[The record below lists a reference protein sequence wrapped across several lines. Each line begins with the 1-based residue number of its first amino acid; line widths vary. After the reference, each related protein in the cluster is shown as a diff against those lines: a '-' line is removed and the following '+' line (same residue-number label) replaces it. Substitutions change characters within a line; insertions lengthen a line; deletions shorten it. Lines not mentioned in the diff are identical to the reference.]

1 MSVFARSSIS
11 VLYMLRLPYSFL
23 LLSSLICSAHTGG
36 DPDRIP
42 SNDVLFSRQLLRVV
56 MWTRVYASSA
66 HPLAATL
73 ASCSSWDSQT
83 CCSGALCWDVL
94 LCGPPLASV
103 NLFRHQLPSG
113 AYSDQIVTGPPC
125 PRHFFHA
132 LWVPLALFCTPT
144 PATPS
149 TFHLLPL

>member
-1 MSVFARSSIS
+1 MCLYLPDHPSVHFTCFVSHTAFSSSALWS
-11 VLYMLRLPYSFL
+11 VLPTLMG
-23 LLSSLICSAHTGG
+23 IQNG
-36 DPDRIP
+36 IP
-42 SNDVLFSRQLLRVV
+42 SNYVLFSRQLLRVV
-56 MWTRVYASSA
+56 MWTRVCASSV

-113 AYSDQIVTGPPC
+113 AYSDQIVTGPPR

-132 LWVPLALFCTPT
+132 LWSPLALFCP

-149 TFHLLPL
+149 TYHLLPL